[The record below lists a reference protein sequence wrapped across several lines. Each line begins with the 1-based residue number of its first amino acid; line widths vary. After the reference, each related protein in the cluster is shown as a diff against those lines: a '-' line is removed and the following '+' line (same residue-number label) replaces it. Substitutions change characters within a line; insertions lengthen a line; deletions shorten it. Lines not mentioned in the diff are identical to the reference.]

1 MAPSA
6 APYSFD
12 VGTSESARARPVRR
26 FPTEELPVRIRTPI
40 ALAAAAALVLAA
52 CETDD
57 TDTDLG
63 TTDDDATVEES
74 DDTEDQPDDAQ
85 EEAGEDGEAAD
96 APADE
101 LDSDQW
107 MTTGLNVASSD
118 LGDHL
123 VDADD
128 RTVYASAVRGEDDPC
143 IGDCAQVRPPVL
155 IDGEAELGEGVDE
168 GLVGTLE
175 LDDGTTQLTYDGQPL
190 HFYFLEEPGEAQ
202 GHNLANEWF
211 VVSPSGELIDAP
223 DDAGTDDD
231 ADDADD
237 DAATDEDDED
247 DEDDGEDG

>member
-1 MAPSA
+1 M
-6 APYSFD
+6 
-12 VGTSESARARPVRR
+12 
-26 FPTEELPVRIRTPI
+26 RIRTPI

-63 TTDDDATVEES
+63 TTDDDTATVEED
-74 DDTEDQPDDAQ
+74 DDTEDQEDDAQ
-85 EEAGEDGEAAD
+85 EEAGEDGDVAD

-107 MTTGLNVASSD
+107 MTTGLQVGSSD

-128 RTVYASAVRGEDDPC
+128 RTVYASALRGEDDPC
-143 IGDCAQVRPPVL
+143 VGDCAQVFPPVL

-168 GLVGTLE
+168 GLVGTME

-190 HFYFLEEPGEAQ
+190 HYYFNEEAGEAN
-202 GHNLANEWF
+202 GHDLLNEWY
-211 VVSPSGELIDAP
+211 VVSPAGELIDAP
-223 DDAGTDDD
+223 DDAGAE
-231 ADDADD
+231 ADDA
-237 DAATDEDDED
+237 DEDDED
-247 DEDDGEDG
+247 EGEDG